1 MSRVGLVGI
10 PLLVWRWRPV
20 RPSGRLAL
28 GLHAVRA
35 LGKSKRR
42 AALYLS
48 DGLARGVGGRRK
60 ALSLSAGLA
69 QGQCPPGWILYLHA
83 VRGRVRLHG
92 SIRDR
97 QCANALHAVRGR
109 GAKVLHAVRG
119 RGSVTGVLHAVRG
132 RDWLV

>member
-1 MSRVGLVGI
+1 MSRGGLVGV
-10 PLLVWRWRPV
+10 PLLVWGLRP
-20 RPSGRLAL
+20 PGRLAL

-35 LGKSKRR
+35 LGKSKGR
-42 AALYLS
+42 ALFLS
-48 DGLARGVGGRRK
+48 DGLVRGVGGRRK

-69 QGQCPPGWILYLHA
+69 QGRCPPGWILYLHA

-97 QCANALHAVRGR
+97 QCANALHAVLGR

-119 RGSVTGVLHAVRG
+119 RGIVTVVLHAVRG

>member
-1 MSRVGLVGI
+1 MSRGGLVGV
-10 PLLVWRWRPV
+10 PLLVWGLRPH
-20 RPSGRLAL
+20 GRLAL

-42 AALYLS
+42 ALHLS
-48 DGLARGVGGRRK
+48 NGLARGIGGRRK

-69 QGQCPPGWILYLHA
+69 QGRCPPGWILYLHA

-92 SIRDR
+92 PIRDR
-97 QCANALHAVRGR
+97 QCANALHAVLGR

-119 RGSVTGVLHAVRG
+119 RGSATGVCA
-132 RDWLV
+132 RDWLA